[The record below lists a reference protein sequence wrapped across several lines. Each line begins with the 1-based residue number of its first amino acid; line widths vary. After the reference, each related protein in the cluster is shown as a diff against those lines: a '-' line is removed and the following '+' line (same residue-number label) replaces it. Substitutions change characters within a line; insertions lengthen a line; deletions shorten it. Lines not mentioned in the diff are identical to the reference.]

1 MFYLGQYGRYSILDA
16 TYKSCLLFGAIW
28 KVFNTG
34 RNIQILCFTWGNME
48 GIQYW
53 MQHTNLVFYLGQYGR
68 YSILGVTY
76 KSCLLFGAIWKVFN
90 TGCNIQILSFIWG
103 NMEGIQYWMQHTNLV
118 FYLGQYGRY
127 SILDA
132 TYRSCVLLGAIWKVF
147 NTGCNIQIL
156 CFTWGNMEG
165 IQYWA

>member
-1 MFYLGQYGRYSILDA
+1 MFYLGQYGRYSILDV

-34 RNIQILCFTWGNME
+34 RNIQILCFTWGNMEGIHTGCNIQILCFTWGNME

-76 KSCLLFGAIWKVFN
+76 S
-90 TGCNIQILSFIWG
+90 
-103 NMEGIQYWMQHTNLV
+103 
-118 FYLGQYGRY
+118 
-127 SILDA
+127 
-132 TYRSCVLLGAIWKVF
+132 VLLGAIWKVF

-156 CFTWGNMEG
+156 CGRNIQILCFTWGNMEG
-165 IQYWA
+165 IQYWM

>member
-1 MFYLGQYGRYSILDA
+1 MFYLGQYGRYSILDV
-16 TYKSCLLFGAIW
+16 TYKSCVLLGAIW

-34 RNIQILCFTWGNME
+34 RNIQILCFINMYSILLQILCFTWGNME

-76 KSCLLFGAIWKVFN
+76 KSC
-90 TGCNIQILSFIWG
+90 
-103 NMEGIQYWMQHTNLV
+103 
-118 FYLGQYGRY
+118 
-127 SILDA
+127 
-132 TYRSCVLLGAIWKVF
+132 VLLGAIWKVF
-147 NTGCNIQIL
+147 NTGRNIQIL

>member
-16 TYKSCLLFGAIW
+16 TYKSCVLLGAIW

-76 KSCLLFGAIWKVFN
+76 RSCVLLGAIWKVFN
-90 TGCNIQILSFIWG
+90 TGC
-103 NMEGIQYWMQHTNLV
+103 V
-118 FYLGQYGRY
+118 
-127 SILDA
+127 
-132 TYRSCVLLGAIWKVF
+132 TYKSCLLFGAIWKVF

-165 IQYWA
+165 IQYWMILCFNIQILCFTWGNMQGIQYWA

>member
-1 MFYLGQYGRYSILDA
+1 MFYLGQYGRYSILGVTYRSCVLLGA
-16 TYKSCLLFGAIW
+16 IWKVFNTGTYKSCLLFGAIW

-53 MQHTNLVFYLGQYGR
+53 MQHTNLVFYLGQYAR

-76 KSCLLFGAIWKVFN
+76 K
-90 TGCNIQILSFIWG
+90 
-103 NMEGIQYWMQHTNLV
+103 
-118 FYLGQYGRY
+118 
-127 SILDA
+127 
-132 TYRSCVLLGAIWKVF
+132 SCVLLGAIWKVF

-165 IQYWA
+165 IQYWM